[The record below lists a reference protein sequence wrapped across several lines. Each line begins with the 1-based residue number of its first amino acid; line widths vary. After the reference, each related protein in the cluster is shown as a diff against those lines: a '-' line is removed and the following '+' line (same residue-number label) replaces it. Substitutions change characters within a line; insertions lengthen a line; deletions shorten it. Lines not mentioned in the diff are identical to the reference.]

1 MLEMKPFLNFRNEGV
16 MSERETFLSVNLWV
30 LFAVCPVENQ
40 EAALY
45 GRLNSFHSF
54 KPHRI
59 TSVCKVH
66 PIGGYCKVTTRVR
79 TGLRRVRSL
88 GVMFKGEIQVQA
100 EPWRMNI
107 SVNATS

>member
-1 MLEMKPFLNFRNEGV
+1 MDD
-16 MSERETFLSVNLWV
+16 V
-30 LFAVCPVENQ
+30 LRFYSHANCNKNYFEYCHQPVVFAVCPVENQ
-40 EAALY
+40 KAALY

-54 KPHRI
+54 KPHLI

-66 PIGGYCKVTTRVR
+66 PIGGFCKVTTRVR

-88 GVMFKGEIQVQA
+88 GVMFKGETQVQA

-107 SVNATS
+107 SVNATP